1 MNDNGDF
8 LVGLWNILLE
18 IKSDQNLISIWQKHI
33 KSIEKHLELPDT
45 WVFSKDL
52 EYKISFALIISNRPY
67 KELKMFM

>member
-8 LVGLWNILLE
+8 LVGLWIN
-18 IKSDQNLISIWQKHI
+18 SDQNLISIWQKQM